1 MNDKPETEKVTT
13 LDINSF
19 LEQLILRIEEDML
32 KSELKDIA
40 EKARE
45 LELKW
50 KVGELSSEKVK
61 SELLKLSDRQEFIH
75 HRLEEIQKMKQETEI
90 EQFLN
95 EVISLMNKIEKLSK
109 IKWKVGISQKFIDSL
124 KGDLKLKIKENQ
136 ELLKAFK
143 LKFKELKKNLERKI
157 NNLKLEK
164 ESLKA
169 SYFLNEISEGEY
181 KEKNKELNKKIFIY
195 QKALENLKSLKKQ
208 VSRVERYKWLI

>member
-13 LDINSF
+13 LDTNSF

-50 KVGELSSEKVK
+50 KIGELSSEKVK
-61 SELLKLSDRQEFIH
+61 IELLKLNDRQESIH
-75 HRLEEIQKMKQETEI
+75 HRLEDIQKMKQETEI

-95 EVISLMNKIEKLSK
+95 EVMLLMNKIEKLSK
-109 IKWKVGISQKFIDSL
+109 IRWKVGISQRFIDSL
-124 KGDLKLKIKENQ
+124 KRNLKSKIKENQ

-143 LKFKELKKNLERKI
+143 SKFKEIKKNLEQKI
-157 NNLKLEK
+157 KNLKLEK

-169 SYFLNEISEGEY
+169 SYLLNEISEDEY
-181 KEKNKELNKKIFIY
+181 KKRDKELNKKIFIY